1 MTTIFRALLMVWMFG
16 MVGANVWALTQND
29 GGMLNAIAA
38 AVCGGVAVYLLVSL
52 VVHP

>member
-1 MTTIFRALLMVWMFG
+1 MTVIRSLLMVAMFG

-29 GGMLNAIAA
+29 GGMLNAISAA
-38 AVCGGVAVYLLVSL
+38 ACFGVGVYLLVSL